1 VRCNV
6 CQHGVAR
13 RENGGSPRPLVC
25 EKVYVTVA
33 GTVEA
38 MGDDTERPTVLV
50 VDDEEEV
57 ADVYA
62 LRLRGSY
69 DTRVAYGGQEALEEV
84 DEDVDVVLLDR
95 RMPDISGDGVL
106 DNIRAEE
113 LDCRVIMVTA
123 VDPDLDIVEMPFDDY
138 LCKPIDKETM
148 LSAIDQQLRSVEY
161 DDRLTEYMSVA
172 AKIGVLESEKTEA
185 ELADSA
191 EYQDLVAREDELAAD
206 LDDAVTEFDDLDQ
219 AFRGLSRS

>member
-1 VRCNV
+1 
-6 CQHGVAR
+6 
-13 RENGGSPRPLVC
+13 
-25 EKVYVTVA
+25 
-33 GTVEA
+33 
-38 MGDDTERPTVLV
+38 MGDEADRPTVLV

-62 LRLRGSY
+62 LRLRDDY
-69 DTRVAYGGQEALEEV
+69 ETRVAYGGQEALDVV

-95 RMPDISGDGVL
+95 RMPEVSGDGVL
-106 DNIRAEE
+106 DNVRAEG

-138 LCKPIDKETM
+138 LCKPIDRETM
-148 LSAIDQQLRSVEY
+148 LAAIEQQLQSVTY
-161 DDRLTEYMSVA
+161 DERLTEYMSVA

-185 ELADSA
+185 ELEGSEKYRALVDREA
-191 EYQDLVAREDELAAD
+191 ELKSE
-206 LDDAVTEFDDLDQ
+206 LDDTVTDFDDVDQ

>member
-1 VRCNV
+1 
-6 CQHGVAR
+6 
-13 RENGGSPRPLVC
+13 
-25 EKVYVTVA
+25 
-33 GTVEA
+33 
-38 MGDDTERPTVLV
+38 MGDEADRPTVLV

-62 LRLRGSY
+62 LRLRGEY
-69 DTRVAYGGQEALEEV
+69 DTRVAYGGQEALDTI

-95 RMPDISGDGVL
+95 RMPEVSGDGVL
-106 DNIRAEE
+106 DNIRAEG

-148 LSAIDQQLRSVEY
+148 QSAIDQQLRSVTY
-161 DDRLTEYMSVA
+161 DERLTEYMSIA

-185 ELADSA
+185 ELGDSE
-191 EYQDLVAREDELAAD
+191 EYQELVDREAELREQ
-206 LDDAVTEFDDLDQ
+206 LDDAVADFDDIDQ